1 MKHLNLII
9 FTLSIITSCFCL
21 KTTAQNTS
29 IVEKGFHQEL
39 SKRTFK
45 NVHELWDELL
55 QKHVSSDGIVNYN
68 SFKTEHEKLLDYIY
82 VLSLLKSHDSFQ
94 TLPNKEQLA
103 FWINAYNALT
113 VDLIIR
119 NYPIKSIKDI
129 KDPWN
134 QRLWKRVGIKYN
146 LEEIEHEILRKMN
159 EPRIHFAIVCASYSC
174 PKLKNIAYT
183 ANRLETQLTN
193 ATKGFLAD
201 KNRNEISEN
210 NLKLSKIF
218 KWFVKDFTVNG
229 SLIDFLNKYS
239 EVKISAKAKKRYVE
253 YNWALNE

>member
-1 MKHLNLII
+1 MLISVV
-9 FTLSIITSCFCL
+9 TN
-21 KTTAQNTS
+21 AQNIDHSKWNALLQTHVS
-29 IVEKGFHQEL
+29 DNGNVNYKGFKNDEERLHDYLEYL
-39 SKRTFK
+39 SENQPKSSSTK
-45 NVHELWDELL
+45 N
-55 QKHVSSDGIVNYN
+55 
-68 SFKTEHEKLLDYIY
+68 EKLAY
-82 VLSLLKSHDSFQ
+82 
-94 TLPNKEQLA
+94 
-103 FWINAYNALT
+103 WINAYNAFT
-113 VDLIIR
+113 IKLIID

-129 KDPWN
+129 EKPWDKKFIPIGAKLLSLN
-134 QRLWKRVGIKYN
+134 H
-146 LEEIEHEILRKMN
+146 IEHEILRKMN

-174 PKLKNIAYT
+174 PKLKNKAYT

-229 SLIDFLNKYS
+229 SLIDFLNKHS